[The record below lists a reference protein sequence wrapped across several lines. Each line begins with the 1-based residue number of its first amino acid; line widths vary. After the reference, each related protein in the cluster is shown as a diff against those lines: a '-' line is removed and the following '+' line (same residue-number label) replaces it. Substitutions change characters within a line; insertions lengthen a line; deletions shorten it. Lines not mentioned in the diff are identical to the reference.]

1 MGPGWFG
8 CAKDPRAGC
17 RRSGC
22 QQWMPRELQDSQER
36 VSPSLH
42 GCQGSMRSLFHDA
55 VRLRAGRHGAALVET
70 QPGITRVGISRALV
84 LAIGVWI
91 VERAIAGFAHDLL

>member
-1 MGPGWFG
+1 MMEPGWFG
-8 CAKDPRAGC
+8 RGKDPRGGCGRSAG
-17 RRSGC
+17 

-55 VRLRAGRHGAALVET
+55 VRLRAGRRGAALVET
-70 QPGITRVGISRALV
+70 QPGVTRVGISWALV

-91 VERAIAGFAHDLL
+91 VERAIAGF